1 MGVPEDIRKVRRPK
15 NTVVI
20 DTGIGEKR
28 YVVRE
33 RVDVI
38 YVKGGNPRPRN
49 GKVIGHILNGKYV
62 PNDSS
67 QHKLKN
73 IRQIISYGGCEFA
86 WSLCSDIKE
95 DLLSIYGADA
105 DTILTIA
112 ILRATRPGIKDSK
125 LASFYDEN
133 YISRLVPNVKLSA
146 PKVSSFLKLLGGNQS
161 LMKEFLKKRVNRVS
175 ADQHIAIDGT
185 LKQDTSEINDLSGYS
200 FKSRVKGSRDISV
213 LYAYNIEERE
223 AICFD
228 VYPGNMIDATS
239 YKYFIERNGLN
250 KGIIVDDKGFPVN
263 SAKEAFDK
271 NPELGFLTPL
281 KRNDQRIEGNNM
293 TEFDSSITYRGKV
306 IACIRKEII
315 KGKRWLYA
323 YKDSYKA
330 AKEEKDWL
338 LNHDSEEMGNEKY
351 KEEYNKHKNR
361 FGTIVMESNRELTCL
376 QAYEA
381 YAQRWLIEL
390 TFRQYKQALDLDST
404 RVQYNSSVY
413 GTELINF
420 IATIISE
427 RMIEKMD
434 KASLLKEDSYGDVMR
449 DLNGV
454 MKLEENG
461 KFVEVITNPR
471 CLEIMKKLDI

>member
-1 MGVPEDIRKVRRPK
+1 MGVPEKIRKVPRPK

-20 DTGIGEKR
+20 DTGVGKKR

-33 RVDVI
+33 RLEVV
-38 YVKGGNPRPRN
+38 YVKDHNPKPKN
-49 GKVIGHILNGKYV
+49 GKVIGHILDGKYV
-62 PNDSS
+62 PSDSS
-67 QHKLKN
+67 QRKLKN
-73 IRQIISYGGCEFA
+73 VRQIISYGGCAFA
-86 WSLCSDIKE
+86 WSVSSDIRD
-95 DLLSIYGADA
+95 DLLSVYGSDS
-105 DTILTIA
+105 DTILSIA

-125 LASFYDEN
+125 LASYYEEN
-133 YISRLVPNVKLSA
+133 YISKLIPGVKLSA
-146 PKVSSFLKLLGGNQS
+146 PKISNFLKLLGGNQT
-161 LMKEFLKKRVNRVS
+161 LMKDFLKIRVARVS
-175 ADQHIAIDGT
+175 AEQHVAIDGT

-200 FKSRVKGSRDISV
+200 FKSRVKGCRDISV

-239 YKYFIERNGLN
+239 YKFFIERNGLN

-263 SAKEAFDK
+263 SAKEAFNK
-271 NPELGFLTPL
+271 NPDLGFLTPL
-281 KRNDQRIEGNNM
+281 RRNDKRIKGNNM
-293 TEFDSSITYRGKV
+293 MEFDSSITYRGKV
-306 IACIRKEII
+306 IACKRKEII
-315 KGKRWLYA
+315 KDKKWLFA
-323 YKDSYKA
+323 FKDSYKA

-338 LNHDSEEMGNEKY
+338 KNHASIKMSNDEY
-351 KEEYNKHKNR
+351 REEYNKKKNV

-434 KASLLKEDSYGDVMR
+434 KAGLLKEDSYGDVIR
-449 DLNGV
+449 DLNGI
-454 MKLEENG
+454 MKIEEDG
-461 KFVEVITNPR
+461 KFVEAITNPR
-471 CLEIMKKLDI
+471 CLEMINKLGL